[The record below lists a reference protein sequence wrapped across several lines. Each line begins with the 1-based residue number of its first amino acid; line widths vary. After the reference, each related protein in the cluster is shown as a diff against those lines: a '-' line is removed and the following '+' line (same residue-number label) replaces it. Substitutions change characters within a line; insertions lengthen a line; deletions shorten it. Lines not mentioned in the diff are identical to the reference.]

1 MTFAEKLYTLRKQHQ
16 LSQEELADRLG
27 VSRQAISRWEQGTV
41 LPDVP
46 NLIQISRL
54 FSVSTDYLLNDD
66 FASDKD
72 IPAVKDTE
80 QQMQKENNRKTALIV
95 LIGLHALTF
104 FWELMGYYVY
114 QSVLIVLFGISMSI
128 LNIIAFEVGFHLKK
142 ADDIEIAGRYRRK
155 YYQISVWLF
164 SLFPIRMVVV
174 ALFRLYS
181 RPLSVLWL
189 NLIVAAV
196 YLLVCTMVTWLLHRK
211 NR

>member
-54 FSVSTDYLLNDD
+54 FSVSTDYLLGDD

-72 IPAVKDTE
+72 IPAVKDAT
-80 QQMQKENNRKTALIV
+80 QQMLKENNRKIALTILV
-95 LIGLHALTF
+95 GLHALTF

-142 ADDIEIAGRYRRK
+142 VDDIEIAGQYRRK

-174 ALFRLYS
+174 ALFHLYS

-189 NLIVAAV
+189 SLIVVAV
-196 YLLVCTMVTWLLHRK
+196 YLLVCTMVTWLLRQK
-211 NR
+211 NK